1 LKRRQIDVALISDVH
16 LGTYGCHARELVT
29 YLSSIRPR
37 LLILNGDIV
46 DGWQFK
52 KRYFPP
58 SHFAV
63 IQEIMTM
70 ISEDVRVIYIT
81 GNHDE
86 VLRKYSYMEI
96 GNLVLADKFTFE
108 VDHKKVWVF
117 HGDVFDY
124 TTQGGARMIAKMGS
138 KGYDLLIVINRGVNK
153 MLKKLH
159 CKKIPLSQKVK
170 DSVKS
175 AARSV
180 TNFEQTIADLAIDN
194 HYDYVICGHIHQLC
208 RKEFVNSRGRT
219 TYLNSGDWVEN
230 LTALEYAGGR
240 WELFRYQESGL
251 RESPPAPGPK
261 ATNVVSEEI
270 DLIFFGGIY

>member
-16 LGTYGCHARELVT
+16 LGTYGCHAKELVA
-29 YLSSIRPR
+29 YLSSIHPR

-63 IQEIMTM
+63 IKEIMNM
-70 ISEDVRVIYIT
+70 ISQDVRVIYIT

-124 TTQGGARMIAKMGS
+124 TTQGSARLLAKLGG
-138 KGYDLLIVINRGVNK
+138 KGYDLLIVINRLVNK
-153 MLKKLH
+153 ILAKLNR
-159 CKKIPLSQKVK
+159 KKIPLSRKVK

-175 AARSV
+175 AAKFIN
-180 TNFEQTIADLAIDN
+180 NFEETIAELAIDN
-194 HYDYVICGHIHQLC
+194 HYDYVICGHIHQPC
-208 RKEFVNSRGRT
+208 RKEFVNARGRT

-240 WELFRYQESGL
+240 WELFRYAESGL
-251 RESPPAPGPK
+251 QENPPAAGTK
-261 ATNVVSEEI
+261 ATKVVSEEI